1 MWKTKEAKW
10 KRLDNAAKIFPALA
24 GREDSEVFRVACALH
39 EEVDPV
45 LLQTAVDA
53 AVEEHPSFTE
63 TIRAG
68 VFWYYLEDTGFRPVV
83 HEETEAPLQPL
94 YDERNHLLIDIS
106 YYKKWINFEIFHAI
120 ADGTGAMIF
129 FRTIVANYLALAH
142 ADELTDVRIER
153 YDSTERE
160 KAADGFTEYFEPKKG
175 SSINFE
181 FLGSRA
187 NKIKVYQFSESRA
200 PDCRQLV
207 TEGEMSVAQIKK
219 AAKAEGATITEFICA
234 HLIQSIHSAMQRH
247 DYGKTISIAV
257 PVNLRNYFS
266 SNTMRNFFGMIE
278 IRYSFSGEGPHELQD
293 IIQSVRASFAQELTR
308 ENMEQKIASQVKME
322 RHPIVRVCPLVLKDL
337 IMIILQG
344 VSMKRRTI
352 CLSNV
357 GRIDMQPELAK
368 YIDCFDI
375 FNSSSKRQVCMCSF
389 GDSMVISFSGVLAEH
404 DVERAFFR
412 SLAKYDENLTIS
424 TSYSAK
430 EFE

>member
-1 MWKTKEAKW
+1 MWKIKEAKW

-24 GREDSEVFRVACALH
+24 AQEDSEVFRIACSLY
-39 EEVDPV
+39 EDVEPG
-45 LLQTAVDA
+45 LLQMAVDTA
-53 AVEEHPSFTE
+53 IEEHPAFTD

-68 VFWYYLEDTGFRPVV
+68 VFWYYLEDTGLRPTV
-83 HEETEAPLQPL
+83 HEETESPLQPL
-94 YDERNHLLIDIS
+94 YDERNRLLIDIS
-106 YYKKWINFEIFHAI
+106 YYKKRINFEIFHAI

-129 FRTIVANYLALAH
+129 FRTILANYLLLAH
-142 ADELTDVRIER
+142 PDELADVHIER
-153 YDSTERE
+153 HDSTERE
-160 KAADGFTEYFEPKKG
+160 KAADGFTEYFEPAKG

-181 FLGSRA
+181 FLGSRT
-187 NKIKVYQFSESRA
+187 NKTKVYRFSECRA

-207 TEGEMSVAQIKK
+207 TEGGMSVARIKK

-234 HLIQSIHSAMQRH
+234 LLIQSIHSSMHRQ
-247 DYGKTISIAV
+247 DYDKTISIAV

-278 IRYSFSGEGPHELQD
+278 IRYSFAGKGPHELSD
-293 IIQSVRASFAQELTR
+293 IILSVRKSFEQELTR
-308 ENMEQKIASQVKME
+308 ENMVQKIASQVKME

-337 IMIILQG
+337 IMVILQG

-357 GRIDMQPELAK
+357 GRIEMQPELTK

-389 GDSMVISFSGVLAEH
+389 GDKMTITFSGILAEH

-412 SLAKYDENLTIS
+412 SLAKYDEDLTIS
-424 TSYSAK
+424 TNYSSK

>member
-1 MWKTKEAKW
+1 MWKIKEAKW
-10 KRLDNAAKIFPALA
+10 KRLDNAAKIFPAIA
-24 GREDSEVFRVACALH
+24 GREDSEVFRIACTLH
-39 EEVDPV
+39 EEVEPG
-45 LLQTAVDA
+45 LLQMAVDA

-68 VFWYYLEDTGFRPVV
+68 VFWYYLEDTGLRPKV
-83 HEETEAPLQPL
+83 HEETESPLQPL
-94 YDERNHLLIDIS
+94 YDERNRLLIDIS
-106 YYKKWINFEIFHAI
+106 YYKKRINFEIFHAI

-129 FRTIVANYLALAH
+129 FRTILANYLSLAH
-142 ADELTDVRIER
+142 MDDLADVRIER

-160 KAADGFTEYFEPKKG
+160 KAADGFTEYFEPEKG
-175 SSINFE
+175 SSTNFE
-181 FLGSRA
+181 FLGSRT
-187 NKIKVYQFSESRA
+187 NKVKVYRFSESRA

-207 TEGEMSVAQIKK
+207 TEGKMSVAQIRK

-234 HLIQSIHSAMQRH
+234 VLIQSIHSAMQRH
-247 DYGKTISIAV
+247 DYNKTISIAV

-266 SNTMRNFFGMIE
+266 SNTLRNFFGMIE
-278 IRYSFSGEGPHELQD
+278 IRYNFGTEGPHELTD
-293 IIQSVRASFAQELTR
+293 IIKSVRASFEQELTR

-322 RHPIVRVCPLVLKDL
+322 RHPIVRVCPLFLKDL

-357 GRIDMQPELAK
+357 GRIEMQPELAK
-368 YIDCFDI
+368 YIDSFDI

-389 GDSMVISFSGVLAEH
+389 GDNMVISFSGVLAEH

-424 TSYSAK
+424 TNYSAK

>member
-1 MWKTKEAKW
+1 MWKTKQAKW
-10 KRLDNAAKIFPALA
+10 KRLDNAAKIFPAIA
-24 GREDSEVFRVACALH
+24 AREDSEVFRIACALY
-39 EEVDPV
+39 EDVDPD

-63 TIRAG
+63 TVRAG
-68 VFWYYLEDTGFRPVV
+68 VFWYYLEDTGLRPKV
-83 HEETEAPLQPL
+83 HEETDSPLQPL
-94 YDERNHLLIDIS
+94 YDERNRLLIDIS
-106 YYKKWINFEIFHAI
+106 YYKKRINFEIFHAI
-120 ADGTGAMIF
+120 ADGTGALIF
-129 FRTIVANYLALAH
+129 FRSILANYLALAH
-142 ADELTDVRIER
+142 AEELRDVRIER

-160 KAADGFTEYFEPKKG
+160 KAADGFTEYFEPEKG
-175 SSINFE
+175 SSTNFE
-181 FLGSRA
+181 FLGSRTD
-187 NKIKVYQFSESRA
+187 KVKVYRFSEGRA

-234 HLIQSIHSAMQRH
+234 VLIQSIHSAMRRQ

-266 SNTMRNFFGMIE
+266 SNTLRNFFGMIE
-278 IRYSFSGEGPHELQD
+278 IRYNFEKEEPHDLGD
-293 IIQSVRASFAQELTR
+293 IIKSVRASFEHELTR

-337 IMIILQG
+337 IMVILQG

-357 GRIDMQPELAK
+357 GQIEMQPELAK

-389 GDSMVISFSGVLAEH
+389 GDKMMISFSGVLAEH

-424 TSYSAK
+424 TNYSAK

>member
-1 MWKTKEAKW
+1 MWKIKEAKW

-24 GREDSEVFRVACALH
+24 GREDSEVFRIACTIR

-45 LLQTAVDA
+45 LLQQAVDA

-63 TIRAG
+63 TVRAG
-68 VFWYYLEDTGFRPVV
+68 LFWYYLEDTGLRPKV
-83 HEETEAPLQPL
+83 HEETESPLQPL
-94 YDERNHLLIDIS
+94 YDERYKLLIDIS
-106 YYKKWINFEIFHAI
+106 YYKKRINFEIFHAI

-129 FRTIVANYLALAH
+129 FRTILANYLALAH
-142 ADELTDVRIER
+142 PEALKDVPLER

-175 SSINFE
+175 SSVNFE
-181 FLGSRA
+181 FLGSKSK
-187 NKIKVYQFSESRA
+187 KIKVYQFNEA
-200 PDCRQLV
+200 HTPDCRQLV
-207 TEGEMSVAQIKK
+207 TEGEMSVAAIKK
-219 AAKAEGATITEFICA
+219 AAKAEGATITEFLCA
-234 HLIQSIHSAMQRH
+234 HLIQSIHSAMRRQ
-247 DYGKTISIAV
+247 DYDKTISIAV
-257 PVNLRNYFS
+257 PVNLRTYFS

-278 IRYSFSGEGPHELQD
+278 IRYSFGTDGPHTLGD
-293 IIQSVRASFAQELTR
+293 IIRSVRESFRQELTR

-322 RHPIVRVCPLVLKDL
+322 RHPIVRVCPLILKDI
-337 IMIILQG
+337 IMVILQG

-357 GRIDMQPELAK
+357 GRIEVQPELAA
-368 YIDCFDI
+368 YIEDFDL

-389 GDSMVISFSGVLAEH
+389 GDTMMISFAGVLAEH

-412 SLAKYDENLTIS
+412 SLAKYDENLTIA
-424 TSYSAK
+424 TNYSAK

>member
-10 KRLDNAAKIFPALA
+10 KRLDNAAKIFPAIA
-24 GREDSEVFRVACALH
+24 GREDSEVFRIACALH
-39 EEVDPV
+39 EDVDPDM
-45 LLQTAVDA
+45 LQAAVDA

-68 VFWYYLEDTGFRPVV
+68 VFWYYLEDTGFRPKV
-83 HEETEAPLQPL
+83 HEETDSPLQPL
-94 YDERNHLLIDIS
+94 YDERNKLLIDIS
-106 YYKKWINFEIFHAI
+106 YYKKRINLEIFHAI
-120 ADGTGAMIF
+120 ADGTGALIF
-129 FRTIVANYLALAH
+129 FRTILANYLTFAH
-142 ADELTDVRIER
+142 AEELRDVRIER

-160 KAADGFTEYFEPKKG
+160 KAADGFTEYFEPEKG
-175 SSINFE
+175 SSTNFE
-181 FLGSRA
+181 FLGS
-187 NKIKVYQFSESRA
+187 KTDKVKVYRFSEGRA

-234 HLIQSIHSAMQRH
+234 LLIQSIHSAMRRQ

-266 SNTMRNFFGMIE
+266 SHTLRNFFGMIE
-278 IRYSFSGEGPHELQD
+278 IRYNFEKEQPHELGD
-293 IIQSVRASFAQELTR
+293 IIKSVRTSFEHELTR

-337 IMIILQG
+337 IMVILQG

-357 GRIDMQPELAK
+357 GRIEMQPELAK

-424 TSYSAK
+424 TNYSAK